1 MKFTVRK
8 SVCNLQIATCVS
20 WFGLA
25 VPWLQSA
32 LLDDWEATS
41 SLGCSR
47 AFITGGEMEPALPCD
62 RPLATWT
69 SSNDLNS
76 CSCSH
81 LPGEETEAR
90 RGTVT
95 HPRAW
100 LWSCCVNSSACMVYV
115 SHWLPARMDPA
126 SRPRG
131 WGHCTCTWHLGFT
144 WVFPVPD
151 APWSLASQGVVGGG
165 GVLWD

>member
-1 MKFTVRK
+1 MCALVR
-8 SVCNLQIATCVS
+8 TCCPV
-20 WFGLA
+20 A
-25 VPWLQSA
+25 ASA
-32 LLDDWEATS
+32 LLDAREATS

-47 AFITGGEMEPALPCD
+47 AFATGGKMEPALPCD

-69 SSNDLNS
+69 SSNDPNS
-76 CSCSH
+76 CSRSH

-100 LWSCCVNSSACMVYV
+100 LWSCRVNSGWSLGVNSSACMVCV

-131 WGHCTCTWHLGFT
+131 WGHHTCTWHLRFT
-144 WVFPVPD
+144 WSSLYLMTRG
-151 APWSLASQGVVGGG
+151 PWHLREWWVEG